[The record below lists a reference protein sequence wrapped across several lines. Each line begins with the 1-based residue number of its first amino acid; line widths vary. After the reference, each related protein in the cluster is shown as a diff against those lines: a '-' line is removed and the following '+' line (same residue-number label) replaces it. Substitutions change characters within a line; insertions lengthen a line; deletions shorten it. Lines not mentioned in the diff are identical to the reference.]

1 MAQLVRC
8 CRGLDRAVRSFQ
20 TPLISGKDSMK
31 NDYHGPDGK
40 LSILPTLLVSA
51 MANVPDVRRCQTM
64 DFKQAGDLVYLV
76 GAEQSALGCSQLAR
90 LRGFAG
96 GCLGRVDFEQARRI
110 YGVVHRLIHSERVAA
125 CHDCSEGGLLVALA
139 EMCVAGRLGLR
150 LELAP
155 SELAPDDR
163 LFGEAPSRL
172 ILSID
177 PRHKADFEASLA
189 GLPFSFVGQVLP
201 EPVLE
206 WNGSTLELSRLLQ
219 AWQGELC
226 L

>member
-8 CRGLDRAVRSFQ
+8 CRGLDRAVRAFQ

-51 MANVPDVRRCQTM
+51 IANVPDVQRCQTM

-76 GAEQSALGCSQLAR
+76 GPEQSALGCSQLAR

-96 GCLGRVDFEQARRI
+96 GSLGRVDFELARKL
-110 YGVVHRLIHSERVAA
+110 YGAVHGLISRELVAA

-139 EMCVAGRLGLR
+139 EMCVAGRLGVR
-150 LELAP
+150 LEF
-155 SELAPDDR
+155 SGSDDR

-172 ILSID
+172 LLSVD
-177 PRHKADFEASLA
+177 PRHQAAVEKALA
-189 GLPFSFVGQVLP
+189 GLPVVLLGRVVP
-201 EPVLE
+201 EPIFE
-206 WNGSTLELSRLLQ
+206 WNGLSLELSRLVQ
-219 AWQGELC
+219 AWQGELG